1 MEGLFVSVVWLSAT
15 VSAVLLPL
23 LLAHG
28 WLRSRVRAKSLYILW
43 LLLAVRL
50 LIPVELTLPQP
61 AVTIQVPTYQV
72 LPEHRGS
79 GELHELTPIEPG
91 VYTFLAPE
99 EGETP
104 VRGDGGLPVTAVLG
118 TLWLTG
124 MLAVAVVQLSSY
136 WMARRTLL
144 RGSKP
149 ASFETE
155 EEMRRLAQ
163 AVGLKRAFQVRQS
176 GRVRTAM
183 VMGVLRPVLILP
195 QEGCDLLVVV
205 HELYHLR
212 RRDLEYKAL
221 LAAVCWVHWFNPLV
235 WWMSRAAGQN
245 LELCCDED
253 VAGREDA
260 ALRRRYGQLLLESAA
275 EGPGPVLSS
284 RFGSGKEELKVRLE
298 NLFVGKKSGRALICL
313 ALGGVLLVG
322 GLVGCQKTA
331 PDEKQLAALE
341 ESIFYD
347 GQTLYFTIPE
357 GEEEWELHI
366 AGRAD
371 TAQLGGIS
379 LHYLEG
385 TEWTPGE
392 TYSIALSQEEADQV
406 TELTMEVQMGE
417 EERQVDLLAL
427 LTQGGEP

>member
-1 MEGLFVSVVWLSAT
+1 MEGLFLSVVWLSAT

-23 LLAHG
+23 LLAYG

-72 LPEHRGS
+72 LLPDHQAS
-79 GELHELTPIEPG
+79 AELHELTPIEPG

-99 EGETP
+99 EREES
-104 VRGDGGLPVTAVLG
+104 GLPVTAVLG
-118 TLWLTG
+118 TLWVTG
-124 MLAVAVVQLSSY
+124 ALAVVVVQVSGY
-136 WMARRTLL
+136 WVARRTLL
-144 RGSKP
+144 RGSKAAAP
-149 ASFETE
+149 ETE
-155 EEMRRLAQ
+155 EEMGQLAQ
-163 AVGLKRAFQVRQS
+163 AIGLKRAFQVRQS

-195 QEGCDLLVVV
+195 QEEFDRLVAV

-253 VAGREDA
+253 VAGRKDA
-260 ALRRRYGQLLLESAA
+260 AFRRRYGRLLLESAA

-284 RFGSGKEELKVRLE
+284 SFGSGKEELKVRLE
-298 NLFVGKKSGRALICL
+298 NLFVGKKPGRALVCL
-313 ALGGVLLVG
+313 VLGCVLLVG
-322 GLVGCQKTA
+322 GLVGCQKTSSA
-331 PDEKQLAALE
+331 EKQLAALE
-341 ESIFYD
+341 ESIFYN
-347 GQTLYFTIPE
+347 GQTLYFTIPQ
-357 GEEEWELHI
+357 GEEKWELHI

-385 TEWTPGE
+385 TDWTPGE

-406 TELTMEVQMGE
+406 TELTMEVQVGE
-417 EERQVDLLAL
+417 KEGQVDLLAL

>member
-1 MEGLFVSVVWLSAT
+1 MEGLFVSVVWLSVT

-91 VYTFLAPE
+91 VYTFQAPE

-104 VRGDGGLPVTAVLG
+104 ARGDGGLPLTAVLG

-136 WMARRTLL
+136 WVARRALL
-144 RGSKP
+144 RRSEH
-149 ASFETE
+149 ASQQIE
-155 EEMRRLAQ
+155 EEMGRLAQ
-163 AVGLKRAFQVRQS
+163 AMGLKRAFQVRQS

-195 QEGCDLLVVV
+195 QGEFDRLVAV

-260 ALRRRYGQLLLESAA
+260 AFRRRYGQLLLESAA

-347 GQTLYFTIPE
+347 GQTLFFTIPE

-427 LTQGGEP
+427 LTQGGKP

>member
-1 MEGLFVSVVWLSAT
+1 MEGLFLSVVWLSAT

-23 LLAHG
+23 LLAHK
-28 WLRSRVRAKSLYILW
+28 WLRSQVRAKSLYILW

-72 LPEHRGS
+72 LPEHRVS

-99 EGETP
+99 GETP
-104 VRGDGGLPVTAVLG
+104 VRGDSGLPLTAVLG

-136 WMARRTLL
+136 WMARRALL
-144 RGSKP
+144 RGSKAATP
-149 ASFETE
+149 ETE
-155 EEMRRLAQ
+155 EEIRSLAQ
-163 AVGLKRAFQVRQS
+163 AMGLKRAFQVRQS

-195 QEGCDLLVVV
+195 QGEFERLVAV

-253 VAGREDA
+253 VAGRQDA
-260 ALRRRYGQLLLESAA
+260 AFRRRYGQLLLERAA
-275 EGPGPVLSS
+275 EGSGPVLSS

-298 NLFVGKKSGRALICL
+298 NLFVGKKSGRVLICL

-331 PDEKQLAALE
+331 PAEKQLAALE

-366 AGRAD
+366 AGRAE

-385 TEWTPGE
+385 AEWKPGE
-392 TYSIALSQEEADQV
+392 TYSIVLSQEEADQV

-417 EERQVDLLAL
+417 EEGQVDLLAL
-427 LTQGGEP
+427 LTQGGKP